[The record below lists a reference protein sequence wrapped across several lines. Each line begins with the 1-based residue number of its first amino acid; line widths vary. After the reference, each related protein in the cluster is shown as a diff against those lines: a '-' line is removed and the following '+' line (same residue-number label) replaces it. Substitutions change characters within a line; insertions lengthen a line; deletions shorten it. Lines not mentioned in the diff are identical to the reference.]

1 MFSLLR
7 MFDLGECLCSER
19 NSISTVGA
27 GEPPPCYRDLTLPD
41 TGSGPWRTEIPGT
54 HLQSPWLQVLV
65 PGKHSEVSTHGWP
78 FTLVNWKEHMHHS
91 KLTFTDTLTLIRR
104 YPWSWALHV
113 AFQHH
118 VQPGPWG
125 NNNSRI
131 SCMHRS
137 SNGIINYFSGGCTVS
152 KVFISLKQRKCWFLM
167 RKKQMDS

>member
-1 MFSLLR
+1 MLVFREKFNFHSGGWR
-7 MFDLGECLCSER
+7 A
-19 NSISTVGA
+19 STMLPRLDSA
-27 GEPPPCYRDLTLPD
+27 RHWIWALENRDSRHTSPK
-41 TGSGPWRTEIPGT
+41 
-54 HLQSPWLQVLV
+54 PWLQVLV
-65 PGKHSEVSTHGWP
+65 PGKHSDVSTHGWP

-137 SNGIINYFSGGCTVS
+137 SNGIINYFSGGCTVP